1 MKHTCDRTVPC
12 HFQVQT
18 RLWLW
23 RRWFELVFELLAY
36 EIMLHLTDLGWDLAD
51 ASGKH
56 TKKCE
61 KPWFYQENHLQMVG
75 FADLIF
81 QEGNLLWRET
91 AYERDDN
98 LALCNGIV
106 ATWRNLQNPSTFE
119 PRLIQPPDCYS
130 MWKDSPQPRPK
141 TLQEH
146 GKTQFS
152 FSIFRQK
159 YPHHSATTS
168 SVGQQGSRPRKDLP
182 RSVELF
188 FDAASPAQA
197 YVKLCETICHFPR
210 HCIAL
215 EVTWRAF
222 FPGDVCSGTQN
233 LPSCHFDGG
242 NAHFW
247 WVNSSAV
254 IPLYTPGSWV
264 EFFVFVRFC
273 AWNLPLV

>member
-1 MKHTCDRTVPC
+1 M
-12 HFQVQT
+12 
-18 RLWLW
+18 
-23 RRWFELVFELLAY
+23 
-36 EIMLHLTDLGWDLAD
+36 DLGRDLAD

-61 KPWFYQENHLQMVG
+61 KPWFSQENHLQMVR
-75 FADLIF
+75 FPDLSF
-81 QEGNLLWRET
+81 QEGTLLWRQEET

-168 SVGQQGSRPRKDLP
+168 
-182 RSVELF
+182 
-188 FDAASPAQA
+188 
-197 YVKLCETICHFPR
+197 
-210 HCIAL
+210 
-215 EVTWRAF
+215 
-222 FPGDVCSGTQN
+222 
-233 LPSCHFDGG
+233 
-242 NAHFW
+242 
-247 WVNSSAV
+247 
-254 IPLYTPGSWV
+254 
-264 EFFVFVRFC
+264 
-273 AWNLPLV
+273 